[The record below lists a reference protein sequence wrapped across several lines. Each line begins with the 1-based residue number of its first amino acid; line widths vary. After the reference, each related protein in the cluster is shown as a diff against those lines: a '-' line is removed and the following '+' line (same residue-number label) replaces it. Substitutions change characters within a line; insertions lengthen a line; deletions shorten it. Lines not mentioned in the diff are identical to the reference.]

1 MKILIA
7 TYLALCLHSAH
18 GFSPSQSFAT
28 NHALSGVYMAKL
40 DLNADTVRSVESSK
54 LFERE
59 SSFQRKKSSSSLKA
73 SAVTEASPSSSQLFE
88 GPFKG
93 IVRDYKRRMPLY
105 KSDIQDGFNSQCL
118 AATMFLFFACL
129 APAVGFGALYSAAT
143 NGSIGTI
150 EMITSTALS
159 GMAYALFSAQPLTI
173 IGGTGPVLA
182 FVATLYKFSASAGL
196 PFLPVY
202 AWTGLWTAAILFL
215 SAITSA
221 SNLVKYLTRFADEIF
236 SCLISTIFIVEAV
249 SGVSKTFT
257 MPDAKLVTALLTL
270 VCAATTYMGSSV
282 LKSIRSKAYFN
293 KITRD
298 SIANFGPTIAVVCSA
313 LIARSAKLAHGVTL
327 PSLSIPAQF
336 ATTTGRPWLVDLT
349 AIPVWA
355 RWASF
360 IPALMA
366 TVLLYLDQNITV
378 RLVNNPRFEM
388 KKGREKHNMIDGMH
402 ADMLVISVITA
413 LTSLTGLPWLVAA
426 TVRSVSHVRALS
438 TFDSEGKSEKI
449 YEQRIT
455 PFAIH
460 AFIGACIAFAAPRS
474 LMAQIPLP
482 ALSGLFMYLGVS
494 SLPGIQMWER
504 TKEIFKEPELSKKV
518 KVQPWS
524 GLRRRKVNL
533 FTAIQIA
540 ALGAMFWVK
549 GSPIGVLF
557 PVLIAALAPV
567 RFMLEEFG
575 IMSEEEMK
583 VLDNDD

>member
-1 MKILIA
+1 MRISIA
-7 TYLALCLHSAH
+7 TSLFLCSRSVC
-18 GFSPSQSFAT
+18 GFLPASRSFAT
-28 NHALSGVYMAKL
+28 NHALVGVHIAKL
-40 DLNADTVRSVESSK
+40 SLKDTARSTEPRYKRDSHRRK
-54 LFERE
+54 A
-59 SSFQRKKSSSSLKA
+59 SSFLKA
-73 SAVTEASPSSSQLFE
+73 NTVVEASPSSQLFE
-88 GPFKG
+88 GLFKG

-159 GMAYALFSAQPLTI
+159 GMVYALFSAQPLTI

-182 FVATLYKFSASAGL
+182 FVATLYKFSAGAGL

-215 SAITSA
+215 CAITSA
-221 SNLVKYLTRFADEIF
+221 SNLVKYLTRFTDEIF

-270 VCAATTYMGSSV
+270 LCAATTYLGSYV
-282 LKSIRSKAYFN
+282 LKSIRGKAYFN
-293 KITRD
+293 KIARD
-298 SIANFGPTIAVVCSA
+298 SIANFGPTIAVISSA
-313 LIARSAKLAHGVTL
+313 CIARSAKLAHGVAL
-327 PSLSIPAQF
+327 PSLSIPTQF
-336 ATTTGRPWLVDLT
+336 ATTTGRPWLVNLK

-355 RWASF
+355 RCASF

-402 ADMLVISVITA
+402 ADMLVISIITA

-438 TFDSEGKSEKI
+438 TFDSEGKSEKL

-460 AFIGACIAFAAPRS
+460 ALIGACIAFAAPRY
-474 LMAQIPLP
+474 LMGQIPLP
-482 ALSGLFMYLGVS
+482 ALSGLFMFLGVS
-494 SLPGIQMWER
+494 SLPGIEMWER
-504 TKEIFKEPELSKKV
+504 TKELLKDPKKM
-518 KVQPWS
+518 KGQPWS

-567 RFMLEEFG
+567 RFGLEKFG
-575 IMSEEEMK
+575 IMSEEEMQ